1 MDNDYRFNVRFH
13 INKDDEKRAA
23 DYLRKLDTGKH
34 KSRNAF
40 VISAINH
47 YIDCLETGEQRLIDD
62 IRKVI
67 REEVGHLPKTDIQ
80 PHTFKTELTNDD
92 VRESEQLALE
102 VDDYFS

>member
-47 YIDCLETGEQRLIDD
+47 YIDYLENGEHRLIDD

-67 REEVGHLPKTDIQ
+67 REEVGHLPKTDTQ
-80 PHTFKTELTNDD
+80 PHTFKTELTDDD

-102 VDDYFS
+102 VDELFG